1 MKQFILILSLLFFYS
16 SCSNASADKHE
27 DEQHHDDHEAPN
39 STTLSAA
46 QIKSIQIEIGRIEK
60 KQLTASLKANGLL
73 MVPNNNRANAT
84 ALLGGVI
91 KDILVQTG
99 QTVRKGQV
107 IANVSNINFIQMQDA
122 YISVLAQIEL
132 KELELKRQEDLKAGN
147 AGALKNLQS
156 AKAELKSLKSQ
167 EASLEKQFEL
177 LGIKSSSI
185 NSENLRSTFVITSPI
200 DGAISHIS
208 VNIGSYV
215 DANTSIAEI
224 VDHKQLHLDL
234 FVYEKDLQ
242 KVKVGQTIH
251 FTLTNN
257 PGKEYDADI
266 YAISNTFEKNSK
278 AIAVHALV
286 KGDKQGLID
295 GMSITALVSLEHAT
309 VDAVPSDAIVNH
321 EGHDYIFIV
330 SEKNE
335 EHQHHHDSA
344 QGNVHAAHQHDS
356 EASLGDYTNGLTFEK
371 IPVRKGTSD
380 IGYSEITLLKNI
392 PADSKIVTQG
402 AFFLMA
408 KMTNSGEGH
417 HH

>member
-1 MKQFILILSLLFFYS
+1 
-16 SCSNASADKHE
+16 
-27 DEQHHDDHEAPN
+27 
-39 STTLSAA
+39 
-46 QIKSIQIEIGRIEK
+46 
-60 KQLTASLKANGLL
+60 
-73 MVPNNNRANAT
+73 MVPNNRANT
-84 ALLGGVI
+84 NCPNGGVI

-99 QTVRKGQV
+99 QTVRKGQI
-107 IANVSNINFIQMQDA
+107 IASVSNINFIQMQDA
-122 YISVLAQIEL
+122 FISVRAQIEL

-177 LGIKSSSI
+177 LGIKSNSI

-286 KGDKQGLID
+286 KGDKRGLID
-295 GMSITALVSLEHAT
+295 GMSITALVSLEDAT
-309 VDAVPSDAIVNH
+309 VDAVPNEAIVNH

-330 SEKNE
+330 SEKKD
-335 EHQHHHDSA
+335 EHQHSHDSA
-344 QGNVHAAHQHDS
+344 DGNVQAAHHHDS
-356 EASLGDYTNGLTFEK
+356 EASVGDYANGLTFEK

-380 IGYSEITLLKNI
+380 IGYSEIALLKNI
-392 PADSKIVTQG
+392 PADSKIVTNG

-408 KMTNSGEGH
+408 KMTNSEEGH
-417 HH
+417 EH